1 MFYYYNTL
9 GREKGQDSSEAKQ
22 REKIEGFNHSRR
34 ILQERRM
41 SYEREKLFY
50 CLVGLCCSGGW
61 TPRWPGRGCAC
72 CSIQLEARFSAS
84 CISSRSPGSRQL
96 CRQGE
101 RKDEGRGRHHGL
113 SGWPA
118 WPGKRLHRGGQVG
131 L

>member
-1 MFYYYNTL
+1 
-9 GREKGQDSSEAKQ
+9 
-22 REKIEGFNHSRR
+22 
-34 ILQERRM
+34 M
-41 SYEREKLFY
+41 SHEREKTFY

-61 TPRWPGRGCAC
+61 TPWWPGRVCAC

-118 WPGKRLHRGGQVG
+118 WPGKRLYRGCQIRIDRGDQGFFGPSRSILQEPAGGQSA
-131 L
+131 LHL